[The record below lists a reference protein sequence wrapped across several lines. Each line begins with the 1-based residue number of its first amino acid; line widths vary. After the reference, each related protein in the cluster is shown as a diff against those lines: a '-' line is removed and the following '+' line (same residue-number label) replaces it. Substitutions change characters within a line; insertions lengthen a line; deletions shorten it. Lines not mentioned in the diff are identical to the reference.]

1 MPARIPRR
9 IRENVVT
16 EWLKG
21 IPRAEN
27 AKINGI
33 GSGTVT
39 KIIQDCLE
47 FNPEFVLLHEVAI
60 MIRKGDMQLTEVATS
75 IRLKRI
81 LNRIGLDQDKA
92 ETFLENLSVHCFKS
106 GLKEHKFIDLV
117 NYVGSLLDNL
127 GMRLEEIP
135 SYISKK
141 NEELSRKRKQVEDI
155 ELKEKLVVQK
165 YGATMEQLEQYMQDK
180 PLLDKCHVL
189 QTELQRRTRQ
199 TDFLREELS
208 VKESEDF
215 LLKDVFVSE
224 HELERASEELDTPL
238 DAQELYR
245 MARELFSNPSNY
257 SDIIKLFRE
266 HKSNKKA

>member
-1 MPARIPRR
+1 MPARIPRN
-9 IRENVVT
+9 IQENVVR

-21 IPRAEN
+21 TPRDEN

-33 GSGTVT
+33 GCGTVT
-39 KIIQDCLE
+39 AIVQDCLE
-47 FNPEFVLLHEVAI
+47 FSPEFVLLHEVAI
-60 MIRKGDMQLTEVATS
+60 IIRKADMQLTEVATS

-117 NYVGSLLDNL
+117 NYIGSLLDNL
-127 GMRLEEIP
+127 EMRLEEIP

-141 NEELSRKRKQVEDI
+141 NEELSRKRKQVEDV
-155 ELKEKLVVQK
+155 ELKEKRVVQK

-180 PLLDKCHVL
+180 PLVDKC
-189 QTELQRRTRQ
+189 QLQRRTRQ
-199 TDFLREELS
+199 RDFLREELS
-208 VKESEDF
+208 VKQLEDF